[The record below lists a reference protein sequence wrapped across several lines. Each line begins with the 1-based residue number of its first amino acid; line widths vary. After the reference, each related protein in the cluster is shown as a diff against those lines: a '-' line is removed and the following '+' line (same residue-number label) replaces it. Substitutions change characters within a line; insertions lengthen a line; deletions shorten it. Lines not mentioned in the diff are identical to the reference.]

1 MLPLSPPDQ
10 QGLDQQDELR
20 LAQDLAEDFSDYVSE
35 ELTEILFDMAASL
48 IERRTGIDPQSSEG
62 YDLALDLMRRIS
74 ITAIK

>member
-48 IERRTGIDPQSSEG
+48 IERRTGIDPQSFEG

-74 ITAIK
+74 ITAAK

>member
-20 LAQDLAEDFSDYVSE
+20 LAQHLAEDFSDYVSE

-48 IERRTGIDPQSSEG
+48 IERRTGIDPQSPEG

-74 ITAIK
+74 ITVAK